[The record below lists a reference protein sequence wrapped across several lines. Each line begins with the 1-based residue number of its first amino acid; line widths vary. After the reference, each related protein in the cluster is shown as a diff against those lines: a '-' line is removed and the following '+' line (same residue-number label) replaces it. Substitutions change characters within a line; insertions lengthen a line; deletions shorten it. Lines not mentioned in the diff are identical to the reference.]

1 MSRQRSKRNKSKSLY
16 IWHRYAG
23 LFAALFVIFLSVT
36 GIALNHTDT
45 LELKKQHISSPILL
59 DRYNIQAP
67 SSITHFEDGR
77 RSVTQAGDFLFINN
91 QYITSLD
98 SSIVG
103 VALLAD
109 FLIVA
114 TSNKLLVIDASN
126 QLVETLREIDQVPNR
141 LSRIGSYDKNVYF
154 QANNQ
159 LFNIDDE
166 FTIKKT
172 DLIQPIDWS
181 TSSPLSKQDETTI
194 IQRYKSNIISFET
207 VMLDIHSGRFFGAY
221 GALFFDFVGIILL
234 FLATTGIII
243 WLKQRPQKNE
253 R

>member
-1 MSRQRSKRNKSKSLY
+1 MSRKRSKRNKSRSLY

-45 LELKKQHISSPILL
+45 LKLKKHHISSSILL
-59 DRYNIQAP
+59 NRYNIQAP
-67 SSITHFEDGR
+67 SNITHFEVAQ
-77 RSVTQAGDFLFINN
+77 RSVIQAGEFLFINQ
-91 QYITSLD
+91 QYVSTVDATI
-98 SSIVG
+98 IG
-103 VALLAD
+103 VSPLAD

-114 TSNKLLVIDASN
+114 TSNKLLVIDINN
-126 QLVETLREIDQVPNR
+126 QLVETLREIDQVPNN
-141 LSRIGSYDKNVYF
+141 LSRIGSHNKNLYV

-159 LFNIDDE
+159 LFNLNDE

-172 DLIQPIDWS
+172 EFNQSIEWS
-181 TSSPLSKQDETTI
+181 TPSPLSQQDETTI
-194 IQRYKSNIISFET
+194 IQRYKSNIISLET

-221 GALFFDFVGIILL
+221 GALFFDFVGIILI

-243 WLKQRPQKNE
+243 WLRQRPEKNE
-253 R
+253 L